1 MCPTNRPL
9 NGAVLTC
16 GLAVAA
22 LALPLQAAA
31 AGSLA
36 PSRNEQV
43 ALVNETGKQLP
54 NKSHINGTAA
64 VTSADG
70 RYVVFSTDAAL
81 VASDTNGLD
90 DVYLRDTTDGITI
103 LVSHKRGAP
112 GNDYSFEPTISSDGR
127 YVAFTTWATNLFKDT
142 NGSTLDVLVRDM
154 QQGTLRRVSV
164 SSKEKQSQQNSF
176 SPVISGN
183 GRFVSFQTF
192 GKYGAK
198 DHDAKEDVYVRN
210 LRKGTTRQASL
221 RPGTDGD
228 VRGPVLNGDISDNGR
243 KVVFG
248 NNRNLWVRNMR
259 TGVTTRFHRESAP
272 APCQP
277 PDLPAGSAG
286 RPVISGNGRFA
297 AFSSCASA
305 LPGET
310 GDLVDVYRVN
320 LATGAIVRV
329 HEQGNGHSF
338 LPSLSR
344 DGRYVG
350 FGSEASNLVAGDDE
364 GQTDAFVADLTAGTV
379 TRASEAP
386 NGAGGDSTSASTQAA
401 ISADGQTLVYT
412 SYADN
417 LVPGDKFDLE
427 EVFVWRSGA

>member
-1 MCPTNRPL
+1 ML
-9 NGAVLTC
+9 
-16 GLAVAA
+16 GLPA
-22 LALPLQAAA
+22 QAAQAVRA
-31 AGSLA
+31 ASLA
-36 PSRNEQV
+36 TDRNEQV
-43 ALVNETGKQLP
+43 ALVDGTGKQLP
-54 NKSHINGTAA
+54 SKSHINGTAA
-64 VTSADG
+64 VASADG

-90 DVYLRDTTDGITI
+90 DVYLRDTADATTV
-103 LVSHKRGAP
+103 LVSHRRGVP

-142 NGSTLDVLVRDM
+142 NGSTLDVLVRDL

-164 SSKEKQSQQNSF
+164 SSKEQQSKQNSF

-192 GKYGAK
+192 GKYAAK
-198 DHDAKEDVYVRN
+198 DQDTKEDVYVRDV
-210 LRKGTTRQASL
+210 RKGTTRQASL
-221 RPGTDGD
+221 LPGSNRD
-228 VRGPVLNGDISDNGR
+228 VQGPVLNGDISDNGR

-248 NNRNLWVRNMR
+248 NNRNLWVRNLR
-259 TGVTTRFHRESAP
+259 SGVTTRFHHEPAP

-277 PDLPAGSAG
+277 PDLPIGSAG
-286 RPVISGNGRFA
+286 RPVISGDGKYA
-297 AFSSCASA
+297 AFSSCAAA

-310 GDLVDVYRVN
+310 GDFVDVYRVD

-329 HEQGNGHSF
+329 HEQGSGHSF

-364 GQTDAFVADLTAGTV
+364 GQTDAFVADLTTGTV
-379 TRASEAP
+379 TRASHAP
-386 NGAGGDSTSASTQAA
+386 SGAGGNSTSASTQAA

-417 LVPGDKFDLE
+417 LVPGDKYDLE
-427 EVFVWRSGA
+427 EIFVWRSGG

>member
-1 MCPTNRPL
+1 MGLTARPRRAL
-9 NGAVLTC
+9 RAG
-16 GLAVAA
+16 GLAVTV
-22 LALPLQAAA
+22 LALPLQAAQ

-36 PSRNEQV
+36 TVGNEQV

-64 VTSADG
+64 VASADG
-70 RYVVFSTDAAL
+70 RYVVFSSDAAL
-81 VASDTNGLD
+81 VSSDTNGLD
-90 DVYLRDTTDGITI
+90 DVYLRDTTDGITV
-103 LVSHKRGAP
+103 LVSQKGGKP

-127 YVAFTTWATNLFKDT
+127 YVAFTTWATNLFNDT
-142 NGSTLDVLVRDM
+142 NGSTLDVLVKDM

-164 SSKEKQSQQNSF
+164 SSKEQQSKQNSF

-192 GKYGAK
+192 GRYGAK
-198 DHDAKEDVYVRN
+198 DQDTKEDVYVRDVRN
-210 LRKGTTRQASL
+210 GTTRQASL
-221 RPGTDGD
+221 LPDDSD
-228 VRGPVLNGDISDNGR
+228 VRGAVLNGDISDNGR

-248 NNRNLWVRNMR
+248 NNRSLWVRNLR
-259 TGVTTRFHRESAP
+259 TGETTRFHHEPSP

-277 PDLPAGSAG
+277 IPAGSAG
-286 RPVISGNGRFA
+286 RPVISGNGKFA
-297 AFSSCASA
+297 AFSSCAAA
-305 LPGET
+305 LPGEA
-310 GDLVDVYRVN
+310 GDFVDVYRVN
-320 LATGAIVRV
+320 LATGAVVRV
-329 HEQGNGHSF
+329 HEQGNGHSY

-344 DGRYVG
+344 DGRYAG

-364 GQTDAFVADLTAGTV
+364 GQTDAFVADLAAGTV

-386 NGAGGDSTSASTQAA
+386 GGAGGNSTSASTQAA

-412 SYADN
+412 SYTDN

-427 EVFVWRSGA
+427 EVIAWRSGA

>member
-1 MCPTNRPL
+1 MGPTTRRL
-9 NGAVLTC
+9 NSAVLTG
-16 GLAVAA
+16 GLAVAV
-22 LALPLQAAA
+22 LALPLQAADA
-31 AGSLA
+31 SGLA
-36 PSRNEQV
+36 TDHNEQV
-43 ALVNETGKQLP
+43 ALVDQTGKQLP

-81 VASDTNGLD
+81 VPSDTNGLD
-90 DVYLRDTTDGITI
+90 DVYLRDTTDGITV
-103 LVSHKRGAP
+103 LVSHKGGVP
-112 GNDYSFEPTISSDGR
+112 GNDFSFEPTISSNGR

-142 NGSTLDVLVRDM
+142 NGSTLDVLVKDM

-164 SSKEKQSQQNSF
+164 SSKEQQSKQNSF

-198 DHDAKEDVYVRN
+198 DQDAKEDVYVRD
-210 LRKGTTRQASL
+210 LRNGKTRQASL
-221 RPGTDGD
+221 LPGNDRD
-228 VRGPVLNGDISDNGR
+228 VRGPVLNGDISDTGR

-248 NNRNLWVRNMR
+248 NNRSLWVRNMK
-259 TGVTTRFHRESAP
+259 TGETTRFHHEPSP

-277 PDLPAGSAG
+277 IPAGSAG
-286 RPVISGNGRFA
+286 RPVISGNGKFA
-297 AFSSCASA
+297 AFSSCAAA
-305 LPGET
+305 LPGEA
-310 GDLVDVYRVN
+310 GDFVDVYRIN
-320 LATGAIVRV
+320 LATAAIVRV

-364 GQTDAFVADLTAGTV
+364 GQTDAFVADLAEGTV
-379 TRASEAP
+379 TRASHAP
-386 NGAGGDSTSASTQAA
+386 SGAGGNSTSASTQAA

-412 SYADN
+412 SYSDN

-427 EVFVWRSGA
+427 EVVAWRSGA